1 MALNKMHIHIP
12 RVKTLGNSMRISGSF
27 HVKIAR
33 KPCKQGFCIFTLIF
47 SLISQKKSLAR
58 ILSIDYGMKRT
69 GLAVTDPMQII
80 ANSIGTIETPTLM
93 QFLRD
98 YFKKESVERVIIGLP
113 KQMNNAPSQ
122 STGMIEEFVAAFKKE
137 FPTMPIEYVDER
149 FTSKMAVQ
157 TMIDGGVK
165 KKDRRDKA
173 LVDSISATII
183 LQSYLESLQY
193 RQR

>member
-1 MALNKMHIHIP
+1 
-12 RVKTLGNSMRISGSF
+12 
-27 HVKIAR
+27 
-33 KPCKQGFCIFTLIF
+33 
-47 SLISQKKSLAR
+47 
-58 ILSIDYGMKRT
+58 MKRT

-113 KQMNNAPSQ
+113 KQMNNEPSQ
-122 STGMIEEFVAAFKKE
+122 SVGMIEAFVAAFKKE